1 LTGRPPPVY
10 YDAVRL
16 PLPEG
21 KEVGL
26 DEQLSAMRR
35 DMAALREQLKHLSSL
50 IEVSHVINSTL
61 ELTALLTIIMDIA
74 KTVMRCEASSL
85 MLIDDTTHELVFKV
99 ALGDKGKT
107 IKEQFRLKMGQG
119 IAGWCAQ
126 HEQSVL
132 VPDAAKDKRFF
143 SGVDKKSGF
152 QTRSVLC
159 VPLKVKGHTIGIL
172 EAFNPTDRPMFGED
186 DLSLFEAFA
195 SQAAV
200 AVENARMHEHIVR
213 QRVVEQELEIASQ
226 IQRSFLPTRFPA
238 VPGLSF
244 AAVSEPARNVGG
256 DLYDVI
262 ELGGGRVGVV
272 IGDVA
277 GKGVPAALFMVKA
290 MSGLRFHTSSSAS
303 TAEVLQ
309 KANELTAESELG
321 VFITMVYLVLDAR
334 TGRVEYTNA
343 GHTTPLVVRPGL
355 DRVILLEEGRN
366 LPLGV
371 APGVEFAQGEFRLE
385 PGDTVFLDTDGILEA
400 RNPKGE
406 EYGEAR
412 LTKLLAGKDLVPDEL
427 IQAVRYD
434 VACFTLDQP
443 QHDDLTALAARYDG
457 A

>member
-10 YDAVRL
+10 YDEARL

-21 KEVGL
+21 KDVGL
-26 DEQLSAMRR
+26 NEQLSAMRR
-35 DMAALREQLKHLSSL
+35 DVAALREQLKHLSSL

-74 KTVMRCEASSL
+74 KSVMRCEASSL
-85 MLIDDTTHELVFKV
+85 MLIDETTHELVFKV
-99 ALGDKGKT
+99 ALGDKG
-107 IKEQFRLKMGQG
+107 EQVEKFRLKMGQG

-132 VPDAAKDKRFF
+132 VPDAAKDERFF
-143 SGVDKKSGF
+143 SGVDKQSGF

-200 AVENARMHEHIVR
+200 AVENARMHAHIVR
-213 QRVVEQELEIASQ
+213 QRVVEQELQIASQ
-226 IQRSFLPTRFPA
+226 IQRSFLPTAFPD

-244 AAVSEPARNVGG
+244 AAISEPARNVGG

-277 GKGVPAALFMVKA
+277 GKGVPAALCMVKA
-290 MSGLRFHTSSSAS
+290 MSGLRFHTSSSTSA
-303 TAEVLQ
+303 AEVLQ

-321 VFITMVYLVLDAR
+321 IFITMVYLVLDSK

-343 GHTTPLVVRPGL
+343 GHTSPLVVRPGL
-355 DRVILLEEGRN
+355 DRVIVLDEGRN

-406 EYGEAR
+406 EYGEVR
-412 LTKLLAGKDLVPDEL
+412 LATLLAGKNLVPEEL

-434 VACFTLDQP
+434 VARFTLDQP

-457 A
+457 V